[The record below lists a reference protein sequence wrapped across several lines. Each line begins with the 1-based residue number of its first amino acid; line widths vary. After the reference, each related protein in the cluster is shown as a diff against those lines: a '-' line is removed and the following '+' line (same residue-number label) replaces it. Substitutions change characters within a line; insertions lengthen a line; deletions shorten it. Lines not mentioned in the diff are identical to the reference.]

1 MNSYGR
7 KFRISVF
14 GESHGTMV
22 GVTMDGVPAG
32 MPLKESDF
40 SMDLKR
46 RKSGGIGTTLRR
58 EDDTPLIVS
67 GVYHNTTTG
76 APLTIVFRN
85 QNTNSSDYEKIK
97 EWPRPGHADFV
108 AMKKFCG
115 FNDVRGG
122 GHFSGRLTLCLV
134 AAGVV
139 AKKMLTTGNCCCLRE
154 INNTKP
160 AKTAKRNAI
169 SISAKLTAIG
179 GETDDKKW
187 ETLIKEAIKE
197 GDSLGGLIECT
208 CSNVPV
214 GLGEPFFDSLESQ
227 ISHLIFS
234 IPATRGIEFGDGFK
248 AVEMKGSQHN
258 DCIIDKNG
266 KTKTNGAGGI
276 NGGIS
281 NGNPII
287 FKVAIKPTSSICK
300 NQKSFDFVTGKVEEY
315 SIRGRHDCC
324 IALRC
329 PVIIEAATAIALVNA

>member
-7 KFRISVF
+7 KFRLSVF

-85 QNTNSSDYEKIK
+85 QNTNLSDYEKIK

-115 FNDVRGG
+115 FNDIRGG
-122 GHFSGRLTLCLV
+122 GHFSGRMTLCLV

-139 AKKMLTTGNCCCLRE
+139 AKKMLATGNFE
-154 INNTKP
+154 ESKPVKTTK
-160 AKTAKRNAI
+160 KHAI

-179 GETDDKKW
+179 GEADDKKW

-208 CSNVPV
+208 CSNVPI

-248 AVEMKGSQHN
+248 AAEMKGSQHN

-281 NGNPII
+281 NGNPIV

-300 NQKSFDFVTGKVEEY
+300 YQKSFDFVTGKVEEY

-329 PVIIEAATAIALVNA
+329 PVIIEAAAAIALVNA

>member
-1 MNSYGR
+1 
-7 KFRISVF
+7 
-14 GESHGTMV
+14 MV

-85 QNTNSSDYEKIK
+85 QNTNLSDYEKIK

-115 FNDVRGG
+115 FNDIRGG
-122 GHFSGRLTLCLV
+122 GHFSGRMTLCLV

-139 AKKMLTTGNCCCLRE
+139 AKKMLATDNFEGSKPVKTT
-154 INNTKP
+154 K
-160 AKTAKRNAI
+160 KHAI

-179 GETDDKKW
+179 GEADDKKW

-197 GDSLGGLIECT
+197 GDSLGGLIECI

-214 GLGEPFFDSLESQ
+214 GLGQPFFDSLESQ

-248 AVEMKGSQHN
+248 AAEMKGSQHN

-281 NGNPII
+281 NGNPIV

-300 NQKSFDFVTGKVEEY
+300 YQKSFDFVTGKVEEY

-329 PVIIEAATAIALVNA
+329 PVIIEAAAAIALVNA

>member
-7 KFRISVF
+7 KFRLSVF
-14 GESHGTMV
+14 GESHGTMI

-58 EDDTPLIVS
+58 EDDTPLIIS

-85 QNTNSSDYEKIK
+85 QNTDSSDYEKIK

-108 AMKKFCG
+108 AMEKFCG
-115 FNDVRGG
+115 FNDIRGG
-122 GHFSGRLTLCLV
+122 GHFSGRMTLCLV

-139 AKKMLTTGNCCCLRE
+139 AKKILATGNFE
-154 INNTKP
+154 GSKP
-160 AKTAKRNAI
+160 VKAAKKNAI
-169 SISAKLTAIG
+169 SISAKLKAIG

-187 ETLIKEAIKE
+187 EALIKEAIKE

-208 CSNVPV
+208 CSNVPI

-248 AVEMKGSQHN
+248 AAEMKGSQHN

-287 FKVAIKPTSSICK
+287 FQVAIKPTSSISR

-329 PVIIEAATAIALVNA
+329 PVIIEAAAAIALVNA

>member
-7 KFRISVF
+7 KFRLSVF

-85 QNTNSSDYEKIK
+85 QNTNLSDYEKIK

-115 FNDVRGG
+115 FNDIRGG
-122 GHFSGRLTLCLV
+122 GHFSGRMTLCLV

-139 AKKMLTTGNCCCLRE
+139 AKKMLATDNFEGSKPVKTT
-154 INNTKP
+154 K
-160 AKTAKRNAI
+160 KHAI

-179 GETDDKKW
+179 GEADDKKW

-197 GDSLGGLIECT
+197 GDSLGGLIECI

-214 GLGEPFFDSLESQ
+214 GLGQPFFDSLESQ

-248 AVEMKGSQHN
+248 AAEMKGSQHN

-281 NGNPII
+281 NGNPIV

-300 NQKSFDFVTGKVEEY
+300 YQKSFDFVTGKVEEY

-329 PVIIEAATAIALVNA
+329 PVIIEAAAAIALVNA

>member
-7 KFRISVF
+7 KFRLSVF

-85 QNTNSSDYEKIK
+85 QNTNLSDYEKIK

-115 FNDVRGG
+115 FNDIRGG
-122 GHFSGRLTLCLV
+122 GHFSGRMTLCLV

-139 AKKMLTTGNCCCLRE
+139 AKKMLATDNFEGSKPVKTT
-154 INNTKP
+154 K
-160 AKTAKRNAI
+160 KHAI

-179 GETDDKKW
+179 GEADDKKW

-197 GDSLGGLIECT
+197 GDSLGGLIECI

-214 GLGEPFFDSLESQ
+214 GLGQPFFDSLESQ

-234 IPATRGIEFGDGFK
+234 IPATRG
-248 AVEMKGSQHN
+248 
-258 DCIIDKNG
+258 
-266 KTKTNGAGGI
+266 
-276 NGGIS
+276 
-281 NGNPII
+281 
-287 FKVAIKPTSSICK
+287 
-300 NQKSFDFVTGKVEEY
+300 
-315 SIRGRHDCC
+315 
-324 IALRC
+324 
-329 PVIIEAATAIALVNA
+329 